1 MEIYFITLLRE
12 SRCIT
17 IVYFNQFMDS
27 WYVDDTDKLILTR
40 KGGVV
45 NFNLIEWKDFCRFSQ
60 KILYLKCNIFVMI
73 KPF

>member
-1 MEIYFITLLRE
+1 
-12 SRCIT
+12 
-17 IVYFNQFMDS
+17 MDS

-45 NFNLIEWKDFCRFSQ
+45 NFDLIEWKDVCRFSQ